1 MAYSWSKGS
10 RTRAKSRYRTRDPI
24 GYKIAQNKAELNQ
37 QYHYYKNTILKIA
50 EQVAEIIE
58 KNDSDK
64 FLKNL
69 EKKKK
74 EIYKKNKEAAIELSK
89 SLRGLS
95 QYSLHPIKTS
105 INKAQKKAAEM
116 YYSQGTSVD
125 NLDSAKKSHFVHG
138 FAQAAE
144 VANNYVKSAANFAYN
159 RHITLQED
167 YITAQ
172 MKNNVEDS
180 VNRVKGLAQ
189 NVFEGA
195 VEGAVKGGVIGAI
208 IGGISGAVDY
218 GAQQYIEYQQRMS
231 NYYQQLNATNFQTNF
246 DASRLGLIGSS
257 GTEN

>member
-1 MAYSWSKGS
+1 MAYSWSKGARS
-10 RTRAKSRYRTRDPI
+10 RAKARYRTRDPMSHEI
-24 GYKIAQNKAELNQ
+24 MKNRTALNQ
-37 QYHYYKNTILKIA
+37 QYQSYKNTIFKIA

-89 SLRGLS
+89 KLRGFS
-95 QYSLHPIKTS
+95 QVGLHPIKSS

-116 YYSQGTSVD
+116 YYSQGTSLD

-138 FAQAAE
+138 FAKAAE
-144 VANNYVKSAANFAYN
+144 VATNYVKSAANFAYN
-159 RHITLQED
+159 RHVTLQED
-167 YITAQ
+167 YITSQ
-172 MKNNVEDS
+172 MKSNVEDS

-189 NVFEGA
+189 NVWDGA
-195 VEGAVKGGVIGAI
+195 KDGAKVGGVVGAI
-208 IGGISGAVDY
+208 IGGVAGAIDY
-218 GAQQYIEYQQRMS
+218 GSQQYIEYQQRMS